1 MNTLDSKQIDNGSFL
16 VFLNVNE
23 DLSRLT
29 TNETISDLSNIGF
42 SIVVPQ
48 KIVSKKTVII
58 WNVDKTLFQKNEDE
72 LVLELTRSNQWL
84 KVSKVSNFT
93 NGYHIKI

>member
-29 TNETISDLSNIGF
+29 TNETISDLSFNCF
-42 SIVVPQ
+42 SVVGPQ
-48 KIVSKKTVII
+48 KTVSKKTVII
-58 WNVDKTLFQKNEDE
+58 
-72 LVLELTRSNQWL
+72 
-84 KVSKVSNFT
+84 
-93 NGYHIKI
+93 